1 MRRAAHA
8 PAVSTGRGCLVSVGV
23 EPLRAPCWFRAAQPG
38 HVLRRGHRC
47 PPQFVRPPLDPGLDP
62 LAKGPAPVWGRLDA
76 RVRPATAAVELVHA
90 FSLLHDD
97 VIDHDEL
104 CRRRPTV

>member
-1 MRRAAHA
+1 M
-8 PAVSTGRGCLVSVGV
+8 
-23 EPLRAPCWFRAAQPG
+23 
-38 HVLRRGHRC
+38 
-47 PPQFVRPPLDPGLDP
+47 
-62 LAKGPAPVWGRLDA
+62 WGRLDA